1 MKLTWTNL
9 SLLLKKGMTVK
20 NLKMSYLSKFL
31 SINVIF
37 DHEFHMKYI
46 AGKNFNYNCLK
57 MYFNLVV
64 LNNLYS
70 GLEYFIELRHII
82 LMYLFWHS
90 NFLYLFA

>member
-9 SLLLKKGMTVK
+9 TLLLKKGMTVK

-46 AGKNFNYNCLK
+46 AGKNFNYNFLK

>member
-9 SLLLKKGMTVK
+9 TLLLKKGMTVK

-46 AGKNFNYNCLK
+46 AGKIL
-57 MYFNLVV
+57 
-64 LNNLYS
+64 
-70 GLEYFIELRHII
+70 II
-82 LMYLFWHS
+82 IF
-90 NFLYLFA
+90 